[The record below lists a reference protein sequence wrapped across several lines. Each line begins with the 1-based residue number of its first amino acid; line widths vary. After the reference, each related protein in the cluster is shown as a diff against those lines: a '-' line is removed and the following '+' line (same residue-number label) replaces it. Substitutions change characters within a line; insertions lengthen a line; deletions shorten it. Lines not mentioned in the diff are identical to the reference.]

1 MFEPID
7 TKLSKEKI
15 LKMANKINDL
25 PEGLNFNRKAKKI
38 FADRQKMVEEDR
50 LDWALGETLAYAS
63 LLTEGFH
70 VRISG
75 QDCVRGTFSHR
86 HAILRMEDSE
96 EEYTPIE
103 HLEGKN
109 AKFAVYNSLLSEY
122 AVMGFEYGYA
132 MGMPESLTIWEAQF
146 GDFSNGAQII
156 IDQFLSSAED
166 KWNSQNGLVL
176 YLPHG
181 YEGQGAEHS
190 SARLERFLILCA
202 QNNMQVANCT
212 TPANLYHLLRR
223 QMLRNFRKP
232 LVLMTPKSL
241 LRHPQCVSTVDDLA
255 NGHFE
260 EVIDDTDVKDP
271 KSIAKLIL
279 CSGKVYYELVA
290 ERSKLGA
297 NTVAIVRLEQLYP
310 FPESK
315 VIEILSKYNNAEVV
329 WVQEE
334 PENMGAWVYILKEFR
349 RPSLRNYNIE
359 VVAQSA
365 SASPAAGSSK
375 LAASKYAKLLKQ
387 AFENVPVN

>member
-1 MFEPID
+1 
-7 TKLSKEKI
+7 
-15 LKMANKINDL
+15 
-25 PEGLNFNRKAKKI
+25 
-38 FADRQKMVEEDR
+38 
-50 LDWALGETLAYAS
+50 
-63 LLTEGFH
+63 
-70 VRISG
+70 
-75 QDCVRGTFSHR
+75 
-86 HAILRMEDSE
+86 
-96 EEYTPIE
+96 
-103 HLEGKN
+103 
-109 AKFAVYNSLLSEY
+109 
-122 AVMGFEYGYA
+122 
-132 MGMPESLTIWEAQF
+132 
-146 GDFSNGAQII
+146 
-156 IDQFLSSAED
+156 
-166 KWNSQNGLVL
+166 
-176 YLPHG
+176 
-181 YEGQGAEHS
+181 
-190 SARLERFLILCA
+190 
-202 QNNMQVANCT
+202 
-212 TPANLYHLLRR
+212 
-223 QMLRNFRKP
+223 
-232 LVLMTPKSL
+232 MTPKSL